1 MDKSKV
7 KFILIVFAVVLAI
20 VILYRL
26 FSGVAESTVE
36 KKKAQDKADAELYAQ
51 KIKDEYTG
59 GREEETKAIETQK
72 IEFLENATIAEGY
85 NSLEEYLDSFP
96 NDSIRNNYLSF
107 RSEFIRV
114 MGVDPGIIRYNDLE
128 EWYRNYQSWKG
139 YNAEYIRL
147 TGESKS
153 FLDPDFDTPQEMEAA
168 VVSAEAAIEEAK
180 RLQEEMW
187 IDEYELFCND
197 REGLKGCPYISL
209 SACKKWLDSPEQLLP
224 LQEYLTEKYNMFV
237 TQRVDKLNS
246 AFNSLKSYFNGGYVR
261 WKNSAKNFVRGA
273 NNLPDG
279 TFKEVNAFNLNDFCY
294 TAELLRKSGGVNIW
308 SRVDSFN
315 APHDKLNYTNW
326 LDASLAVAN
335 FNYSYEESINI
346 LGLILSSGISAAI
359 QKNNK
364 VRSYM
369 PERLNNLM
377 SRIEAAY
384 YQHYTPFGETAE
396 RLESLTLPA
405 YSQGVYKF
413 SDDVWNKIESNK
425 MTLQNYLNS

>member
-51 KIKDEYTG
+51 MKKDEYTG

-153 FLDPDFDTPQEMEAA
+153 FLDPDFDTPQEMAAA

-246 AFNSLKSYFNGGYVR
+246 AFKSLKSYFDGGYVR
-261 WKNSAKNFVRGA
+261 WKNNHKNFVRGA
-273 NNLPDG
+273 NDLPDG
-279 TFKEVNAFNLNDFCY
+279 TYKEVYAFNLNDYCY

-326 LDASLAVAN
+326 LDAALAVAN

-369 PERLNNLM
+369 PKRLNILM

-396 RLESLTLPA
+396 RLESITLPA

-413 SDDVWNKIESNK
+413 SDDVWNEIESNK